1 MTIAYWCVLVAGILP
16 YVWIIMAKSAPG
28 MDNAAPRVFVE
39 GLTGWRQRAAWA
51 ERNAFE
57 ALPLFIAAV
66 VIAHL
71 ASVPQ
76 ARIDGLAL
84 AFIVLRV
91 AHGAFYIANRPSLR
105 SLAWALAFACV
116 VALFVLAARA

>member
-1 MTIAYWCVLVAGILP
+1 MTVAYWCVLAAGILP
-16 YVWIIMAKSAPG
+16 YAWIILAKSAPG
-28 MDNAAPRVFVE
+28 MDNAAPRAFVDT
-39 GLTGWRQRAAWA
+39 LTGWRQRAVWA

-71 ASVPQ
+71 AGVPQ

-84 AFIVLRV
+84 AFIALRI
-91 AHGAFYIANRPSLR
+91 AHGALYIANRPSLR
-105 SLAWALAFACV
+105 SLAWALAFACM
-116 VALFVLAARA
+116 VALFVLAARV

>member
-1 MTIAYWCVLVAGILP
+1 MTTAYWCVLVAGILP
-16 YVWIIMAKSAPG
+16 YAWIILAKSAPG
-28 MDNAAPRVFVE
+28 MDNAAPRAFVDT
-39 GLTGWRQRAAWA
+39 LAGWRQRAVWA

-71 ASVPQ
+71 AGVPQ

-84 AFIVLRV
+84 AFVALRV

-105 SLAWALAFACV
+105 SLVWALAFACT

>member
-1 MTIAYWCVLVAGILP
+1 MTTAYWCVLVAGILP
-16 YVWIIMAKSAPG
+16 YVWIVLAKSAPG
-28 MDNAAPRVFVE
+28 MNNAAPRAFVDT
-39 GLTGWRQRAAWA
+39 LTGWRQRAVWA

-71 ASVPQ
+71 AGVAQS
-76 ARIDGLAL
+76 RIDGLAL
-84 AFIVLRV
+84 TFIALRV
-91 AHGAFYIANRPSLR
+91 AHGVFYIVNRPSLR
-105 SLAWALAFACV
+105 SLVWALAFACM

>member
-1 MTIAYWCVLVAGILP
+1 MTVAYWCVFVAGILP
-16 YVWIIMAKSAPG
+16 YVWIILAKSAPG
-28 MDNAAPRVFVE
+28 MDNAAPRAFVDT
-39 GLTGWRQRAAWA
+39 LTGWRQRAAWA

-71 ASVPQ
+71 AGVAQ

-84 AFIVLRV
+84 GFVALRV

-105 SLAWALAFACV
+105 SLVWALAFTCM